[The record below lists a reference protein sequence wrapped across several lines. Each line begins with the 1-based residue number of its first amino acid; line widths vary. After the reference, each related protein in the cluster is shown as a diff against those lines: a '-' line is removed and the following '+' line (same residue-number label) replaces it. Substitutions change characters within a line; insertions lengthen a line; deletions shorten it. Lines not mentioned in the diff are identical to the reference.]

1 MLTFAHVIIR
11 SKGFGAEQVLSEK
24 VVLGVRKVRLNSRMR
39 KVI

>member
-11 SKGFGAEQVLSEK
+11 SESFAVEQVLSEK
-24 VVLGVRKVRLNSRMR
+24 VVLGVRKVRLNSRVR